1 MGQPRRTNHDAPR
14 PSLQVRLER
23 DLETALRL
31 EVVLIHAA
39 WTVRE
44 VLGGRATDRLLV
56 ARLDRDDRK
65 AVQEVVDTK
74 AEFEIGRRAKI
85 AQIEAAGEVHIVV
98 GANSVEGSQI
108 T

>member
-65 AVQEVVDTK
+65 AVQEVVDTTFDFGGTGTEK
-74 AEFEIGRRAKI
+74 SGYIRRLARSRRRW
-85 AQIEAAGEVHIVV
+85 VRFSWRHDP
-98 GANSVEGSQI
+98 N
-108 T
+108 